1 LFYNLPDFCK
11 ADASRI
17 PPHASLRKA
26 CQGESPMPER
36 EIYLL
41 SPRSLSPETIAVAFA
56 KTSRSP
62 DSFRVIA
69 AELSDE
75 KSAQFHE
82 KWVVGYGHASVAE
95 HAVLHIAFENVS
107 RLAIESIEGNRLAS
121 YTEKS
126 TRYQRWGLDDFTIP
140 PELEGHPLYDEYVDT
155 IRFLFKTYADSL
167 DPVRSLIFERF
178 PRREN
183 EKNEAWDRRIRSKY
197 VDVCRFIL
205 PAASLANVGMTA
217 NARVLE
223 NMIRKMLS
231 HELAEVRQIGE
242 KVKEV
247 ALGETPTLVKYAD
260 AVPYLVETCKE
271 IRELEIGDLSS
282 ETGDESWC
290 NLVDYDIDG
299 ERKVLATV
307 LYRFGEMSY
316 AQALDHIG
324 SLDEERKARLVE
336 SLLGRLG
343 KYDVPFRELE
353 YSTYTFDLIM
363 DQGAYAEFKRHRMM
377 TQTPQKL
384 TTLLGYAT
392 PHLITE
398 AGFESQYE
406 TAMESAAKMYEKL
419 YQFSPAIAQYVVPNG
434 FNRRV
439 LAKFNLREAYAF
451 CQLRSAANAHFSIR
465 RVAQRIYEEIARVH
479 PLLTKYI
486 KLHEETWQG
495 VEEGFFTK
503 V

>member
-1 LFYNLPDFCK
+1 MRNRD
-11 ADASRI
+11 
-17 PPHASLRKA
+17 
-26 CQGESPMPER
+26 
-36 EIYLL
+36 IYLL

-62 DSFRVIA
+62 ESFRDIA

-126 TRYQRWGLDDFTIP
+126 TRYQKWGSDDFFTP
-140 PELEGHPLYDEYVDT
+140 SELDGHPLHDEYVDT
-155 IRFLFKTYADSL
+155 VRLLFKAYAESL
-167 DPVRSLIFERF
+167 DPVRSVVLERY

-183 EKNEAWDRRIRSKY
+183 ESDEAWDRRVRSKY
-197 VDVCRFIL
+197 VDVCRFLL
-205 PAASLANVGMTA
+205 PAAALANVGMTA

-231 HELAEVRQIGE
+231 HELTEVREIGE

-247 ALGETPTLVKYAD
+247 AKAETPTLVKYAD
-260 AVPYLVETCKE
+260 VVPYLVETIGEFSITPTTLPLSEGQIVEDDWCTLISFDKE
-271 IRELEIGDLSS
+271 
-282 ETGDESWC
+282 
-290 NLVDYDIDG
+290 G
-299 ERKVLATV
+299 EKKVLAAA
-307 LYRFGEMSY
+307 LFRFGEMSY
-316 AQALDHIG
+316 AEALAYVKA
-324 SLDEERKARLVE
+324 LRKPVREKLAE

-343 KYDVPFRELE
+343 KYDVPLRELE
-353 YSTYTFDLIM
+353 YSTYVFDFVM

-377 TQTPQKL
+377 TQTPQRL
-384 TTLLGYAT
+384 TTRLGYAT
-392 PHLITE
+392 PRLITE
-398 AGFESQYE
+398 AGFGSRYE
-406 TAMESAAKMYEKL
+406 AAMNAAHEMYEKL
-419 YQFSPAIAQYVVPNG
+419 YSVSPTIAQYVVPNG
-434 FNRRV
+434 YNRRV
-439 LAKFNLREAYAF
+439 LAEFNLREAFAF

-465 RVAQRIYEEIARVH
+465 RVAQRMYDEMCKVH
-479 PLLTKYI
+479 PLLTKYM
-486 KLHEETWQG
+486 KLNDEPWKS
-495 VEEGFFTK
+495 VEENFFTE

>member
-1 LFYNLPDFCK
+1 
-11 ADASRI
+11 
-17 PPHASLRKA
+17 
-26 CQGESPMPER
+26 MPER

-41 SPRSLSPETIAVAFA
+41 SPRALSPETIAVAFA

-62 DSFRVIA
+62 ESFRAIA

-126 TRYQRWGLDDFTIP
+126 TRYQKWGSDDFTIP
-140 PELEGHPLYDEYVDT
+140 PELEEHPLCGEYVKT
-155 IRFLFKTYADSL
+155 IRFLFETYADSQE
-167 DPVRSLIFERF
+167 PVRSLILAQF

-183 EKNEAWDRRIRSKY
+183 EKEEAWDRRIRSKY

-231 HELAEVRQIGE
+231 HELAEVRHIGE

-260 AVPYLVETCKE
+260 AVPYLAETINEFNSRKIIYHASAENEWCTLIDYNKE
-271 IRELEIGDLSS
+271 
-282 ETGDESWC
+282 
-290 NLVDYDIDG
+290 G
-299 ERKVLATV
+299 EKRILAAT

-316 AQALDHIG
+316 ADALAYVQ
-324 SLDEERKARLVE
+324 SLDDEEKTKLAD

-343 KYDVPFRELE
+343 KFDIPLRELE
-353 YSTYTFDLIM
+353 YATYTFDLVV

-384 TTLLGYAT
+384 TTRLGYAT
-392 PHLITE
+392 PRLITE
-398 AGFESQYE
+398 AGFGSQYE
-406 TAMESAAKMYEKL
+406 TAMESAVQMYEKL
-419 YQFSPAIAQYVVPNG
+419 YQFNPNVAQYVVPNG

-439 LAKFNLREAYAF
+439 LAEFNLREAFAF

-465 RVAQRIYEEIARVH
+465 RIAQRIYEEIARVH
-479 PLLTKYI
+479 PLLTKYM
-486 KLHEETWQG
+486 KLHDETWRG
-495 VEEGFFTK
+495 VEENYFTE

>member
-1 LFYNLPDFCK
+1 
-11 ADASRI
+11 
-17 PPHASLRKA
+17 
-26 CQGESPMPER
+26 MPER

-62 DSFRVIA
+62 ESFRAIA

-126 TRYQRWGLDDFTIP
+126 TRYQRWGADSFTIP
-140 PELEGHPLYDEYVDT
+140 PELEGHPLCGEYVET
-155 IRFLFKTYADSL
+155 LRSLFKTYLDSL
-167 DPVRSLIFERF
+167 DPVRSLILGRF

-183 EKNEAWDRRIRSKY
+183 EKEESWDRRIRSQY

-231 HELAEVRQIGE
+231 HELLEVRQIGE
-242 KVKEV
+242 RVKEV
-247 ALGETPTLVKYAD
+247 ALGETPTLVKYAH
-260 AVPYLVETCKE
+260 AVPYLMETTQDFHH
-271 IRELEIGDLSS
+271 REHGEHGENQKKNSVASVHSVVNDN
-282 ETGDESWC
+282 WC
-290 NLVDYDIDG
+290 NLISYDKDG
-299 ERKVLATV
+299 EKKILAAA

-316 AQALDHIG
+316 ADALAYIE
-324 SLDEERKARLVE
+324 SLGEEQKTNLAD

-343 KYDVPFRELE
+343 KYDIPLRELE
-353 YSTYTFDLIM
+353 YSTYTFDLVL

-384 TTLLGYAT
+384 TTRLGYAT
-392 PHLITE
+392 PRMIEE
-398 AGFESQYE
+398 AGFGSQYQA
-406 TAMESAAKMYEKL
+406 AMESAAKMYEKL
-419 YQFSPAIAQYVVPNG
+419 YQVNPAIAQYVVPNG

-439 LAKFNLREAYAF
+439 LAQFNLREAYAF
-451 CQLRSAANAHFSIR
+451 CQLRSATNAHFSIR
-465 RVAQRIYEEIARVH
+465 RIAQRVYEEMRRVH
-479 PLLTKYI
+479 PLLTKYM
-486 KLHEETWQG
+486 KLPEETWQG
-495 VEEGFFTK
+495 VEEGYFTK

>member
-1 LFYNLPDFCK
+1 
-11 ADASRI
+11 
-17 PPHASLRKA
+17 
-26 CQGESPMPER
+26 MPER

-41 SPRSLSPETIAVAFA
+41 SPRALSPETIAVAFA

-62 DSFRVIA
+62 ESFRAIA

-126 TRYQRWGLDDFTIP
+126 TRYQKWGQNDFTIP
-140 PELEGHPLYDEYVDT
+140 PELEGNPLCGEYVET
-155 IRFLFKTYADSL
+155 IRFLFKTYMDSL
-167 DPVRSLIFERF
+167 EPVRSLVLERF

-183 EKNEAWDRRIRSKY
+183 EKDEAWDRRIRSKY

-205 PAASLANVGMTA
+205 PAAALANVGMTA

-247 ALGETPTLVKYAD
+247 ALGETPTLVKYAN
-260 AVPYLVETCKE
+260 AVPYLVETINEFKSRDTIQRLPAE
-271 IRELEIGDLSS
+271 NE
-282 ETGDESWC
+282 WC
-290 NLVDYDIDG
+290 TLIDYEQGG
-299 ERKVLATV
+299 EERILAAA

-316 AQALDHIG
+316 
-324 SLDEERKARLVE
+324 VE
-336 SLLGRLG
+336 SLSYISSLNQEEIAKLAESLLMRLG
-343 KYDVPFRELE
+343 KFDIPLRELE
-353 YSTYTFDLIM
+353 YSAYTFDLVM

-384 TTLLGYAT
+384 TTRLGYAT
-392 PHLITE
+392 PRLITE
-398 AGFESQYE
+398 AGFGLQYE
-406 TAMESAAKMYEKL
+406 VAMESAARMYEKL
-419 YQFSPAIAQYVVPNG
+419 YQVNPNVAQYVVPNG

-439 LAKFNLREAYAF
+439 LAEFNLREAFAF

-465 RVAQRIYEEIARVH
+465 RIAQRIYEEIARVH
-479 PLLTKYI
+479 PLLTKYM
-486 KLHEETWQG
+486 KLQDETWQ
-495 VEEGFFTK
+495 VLEENYFTEIKESK
-503 V
+503 VP

>member
-1 LFYNLPDFCK
+1 
-11 ADASRI
+11 
-17 PPHASLRKA
+17 
-26 CQGESPMPER
+26 MPER

-62 DSFRVIA
+62 ESFRAIA

-126 TRYQRWGLDDFTIP
+126 TRYQKWGLDDFTIP
-140 PELEGHPLYDEYVDT
+140 PELEGHPLCEEYVDI
-155 IRFLFKTYADSL
+155 IRLLFKTYADSL
-167 DPVRSLIFERF
+167 EPVRRLVLERF

-183 EKNEAWDRRIRSKY
+183 EKEEAWDRRVRSKY
-197 VDVCRFIL
+197 VDVCRFLL

-223 NMIRKMLS
+223 NTIRKMLS

-242 KVKEV
+242 RVKEV

-260 AVPYLVETCKE
+260 EVPYLMETSKE
-271 IRELEIGDLSS
+271 IRELEIRNSGAGD
-282 ETGDESWC
+282 TDWC
-290 NLVDYDIDG
+290 SLIDYDKDG
-299 ERKVLATV
+299 EQKVLAAA

-316 AQALDHIG
+316 ANALTYIE
-324 SLDEERKARLVE
+324 SLDEQGKENLAA
-336 SLLGRLG
+336 SLLARLG
-343 KYDVPFRELE
+343 KYDVPLRELE
-353 YSTYTFDLIM
+353 YSTYIFDLVM

-384 TTLLGYAT
+384 TTRLGYT
-392 PHLITE
+392 LPRLVTE
-398 AGFESQYE
+398 ADFESQYE
-406 TAMESAAKMYEKL
+406 SAMESAAKMYEKL
-419 YQFSPAIAQYVVPNG
+419 YREDPNVAQYVVPNG

-439 LAKFNLREAYAF
+439 LAQFNLREAYAF

-465 RVAQRIYEEIARVH
+465 RIAQRIHEEMARVH
-479 PLLTKYI
+479 PLLTKYM
-486 KLHEETWQG
+486 KLHDETWEG
-495 VEEGFFTK
+495 VEEGYFTK

>member
-1 LFYNLPDFCK
+1 
-11 ADASRI
+11 
-17 PPHASLRKA
+17 
-26 CQGESPMPER
+26 MPER

-62 DSFRVIA
+62 ESFRAIA

-126 TRYQRWGLDDFTIP
+126 TRYQRWGPDDFTVP
-140 PELEGHPLYDEYVDT
+140 PELEGHPLYDEYVET

-167 DPVRSLIFERF
+167 EPVRSLILERF

-183 EKNEAWDRRIRSKY
+183 EKEEAWDRRIRSKY

-223 NMIRKMLS
+223 NTIRKMLS

-260 AVPYLVETCKE
+260 AVPYLTETCQE
-271 IRELEIGDLSS
+271 FRELAIRNGDFEGS
-282 ETGDESWC
+282 DRFWC
-290 NLVDYDIDG
+290 SLIDYDEDG
-299 ERKVLATV
+299 EKKILAAA
-307 LYRFGEMSY
+307 LYRFGEMNY
-316 AQALDHIG
+316 IEALAQIE
-324 SLDEERKARLVE
+324 SLDEEKKARLAE

-343 KYDVPFRELE
+343 KFDVPLRELE
-353 YSTYTFDLIM
+353 YSTYTFDLVM

-384 TTLLGYAT
+384 TTRLGYAT
-392 PHLITE
+392 PTLITE
-398 AGFESQYE
+398 AGFDSQYE
-406 TAMESAAKMYEKL
+406 AAMDAAVQMYEKL
-419 YQFSPAIAQYVVPNG
+419 YQESPDLAQYVVPNG

-439 LAKFNLREAYAF
+439 LAQFNLREAYAF

-495 VEEGFFTK
+495 VEEVFFTK

>member
-1 LFYNLPDFCK
+1 
-11 ADASRI
+11 
-17 PPHASLRKA
+17 
-26 CQGESPMPER
+26 MPER

-41 SPRSLSPETIAVAFA
+41 SPRLLSPETIAVAFA

-62 DSFRVIA
+62 ESFRAIA

-126 TRYQRWGLDDFTIP
+126 TRYQKWGPDDFTIP
-140 PELEGHPLYDEYVDT
+140 PELEGHSLCGQYVDT
-155 IRFLFKTYADSL
+155 IRFLFKTYMDSL
-167 DPVRSLIFERF
+167 DPVRHLVLQQF

-183 EKNEAWDRRIRSKY
+183 EKEDAWDRRIRSKY

-223 NMIRKMLS
+223 NTIRKMLS
-231 HELAEVRQIGE
+231 HELEEVRQIGE
-242 KVKEV
+242 RVKEV

-260 AVPYLVETCKE
+260 AVPYMVETCKE
-271 IRELEIGDLSS
+271 LRDLAIGELEIS
-282 ETGDESWC
+282 ERDWC
-290 NLVDYDIDG
+290 TLIDYDRDG
-299 ERKVLATV
+299 EKKVLAAA
-307 LYRFGEMSY
+307 LYRFGDISY
-316 AQALDHIG
+316 TD
-324 SLDEERKARLVE
+324 SLAYVDSLATEQKANLAE
-336 SLLGRLG
+336 SLLDHLG
-343 KYDVPFRELE
+343 KYDVPLRELE
-353 YSTYTFDLIM
+353 YATYTFDLVM

-377 TQTPQKL
+377 TQTPQRL
-384 TTLLGYAT
+384 TTRLGYAT
-392 PHLITE
+392 PRLFTE
-398 AGFESQYE
+398 AGFGSQYE
-406 TAMESAAKMYEKL
+406 AAMDSATELYEKL
-419 YQFSPAIAQYVVPNG
+419 YQVSPSVAQYVVPNG

-439 LAKFNLREAYAF
+439 LAQFNLREAYAF

-465 RVAQRIYEEIARVH
+465 RVAQRMYEEMARVH
-479 PLLTKYI
+479 PLLTKYM
-486 KLHEETWQG
+486 KLHEETWKG
-495 VEEGFFTK
+495 VEEGYFTK

>member
-1 LFYNLPDFCK
+1 
-11 ADASRI
+11 
-17 PPHASLRKA
+17 
-26 CQGESPMPER
+26 MPER
-36 EIYLL
+36 DIYLL
-41 SPRSLSPETIAVAFA
+41 SPRALSPETIAVAFA

-62 DSFRVIA
+62 ESFRVIA
-69 AELSDE
+69 ADLSDD

-107 RLAIESIEGNRLAS
+107 RLAIEAIEGNRLAS

-126 TRYQRWGLDDFTIP
+126 TRYQKWGLDDFWIP
-140 PELEGHPLYDEYVDT
+140 SELDRHPLRAEYIET
-155 IRFLFKTYADSL
+155 IRFLFQTYADSL
-167 DPVRSLIFERF
+167 EPVRTLVCRQF

-183 EKNEAWDRRIRSKY
+183 ESDEAWDRRIRSRY

-217 NARVLE
+217 NARVIE

-231 HELAEVRQIGE
+231 HELAEVREIGA

-247 ALGETPTLVKYAD
+247 AKAETPTLVKYAD

-271 IRELEIGDLSS
+271 IGELGSGKWS
-282 ETGDESWC
+282 VESGKGGGEWC
-290 NLVDYDIDG
+290 ALMDYDKNG
-299 ERKVLATV
+299 ENKILAAA

-316 AQALDHIG
+316 ANALAHIE
-324 SLDEERKARLVE
+324 SLNEESKASLAE

-343 KYDVPFRELE
+343 RYDTPLRELE
-353 YSTYTFDLIM
+353 YSTYTFDLVM

-377 TQTPQKL
+377 TQTPQRL
-384 TTLLGYAT
+384 TTRLGYAT
-392 PHLITE
+392 PRLIVE
-398 AGFESQYE
+398 AGFGSRYE
-406 TAMESAAKMYEKL
+406 AAMDAATRMFERL
-419 YQFSPAIAQYVVPNG
+419 YAFHPAVAQYVVPNG

-439 LAKFNLREAYAF
+439 LAQFNLREAYAF

-465 RVAQRIYEEIARVH
+465 RVAQRMYEEMAKVH
-479 PLLTKYI
+479 PLLTKYM
-486 KLHEETWQG
+486 KLPQETWQEIEAG
-495 VEEGFFTK
+495 YFT
-503 V
+503 VA